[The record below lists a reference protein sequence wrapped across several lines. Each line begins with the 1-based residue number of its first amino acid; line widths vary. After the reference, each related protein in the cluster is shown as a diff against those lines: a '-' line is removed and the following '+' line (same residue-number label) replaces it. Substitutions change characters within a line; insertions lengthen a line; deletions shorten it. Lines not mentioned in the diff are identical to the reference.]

1 MRVLSPRVMLGTVA
15 VLTVVVPAS
24 VAWACVGLVVLTTTG
39 SATVEPGGTVEV
51 FGGEF
56 AAGEPVDIHLDSP
69 DGPVL
74 ATFPSPAPS
83 TMTSRFTLDVPIPED
98 TSPGEHLLVATQNHY
113 DMNGGI
119 PARAAIYVDA
129 QEPAAPT
136 PAERPTSVLASS
148 GPGLVSLGL
157 VGLGT
162 ALAALLVAAGARM
175 ATGRGA
181 SASPTEGAE
190 A

>member
-1 MRVLSPRVMLGTVA
+1 MRFSSPRWVLGTAAVVA
-15 VLTVVVPAS
+15 VAIPVS
-24 VAWACVGLVVLTTTG
+24 VAWACVGLVVFRTTG

-56 AAGEPVDIHLDSP
+56 AAGEPVNVRLDSP

-74 ATFPSPAPS
+74 ATFPDPQPS

-98 TSPGEHLLVATQNHY
+98 ISTGEHLLVATQEHY

-119 PARAAIYVDA
+119 PARAAIYVNEA
-129 QEPAAPT
+129 EPALPTPEERPTSIVASSGPSTVSLVLIGLAAAAVALLVAGASAVAARRSSPT
-136 PAERPTSVLASS
+136 PAE
-148 GPGLVSLGL
+148 GG
-157 VGLGT
+157 
-162 ALAALLVAAGARM
+162 
-175 ATGRGA
+175 
-181 SASPTEGAE
+181 E